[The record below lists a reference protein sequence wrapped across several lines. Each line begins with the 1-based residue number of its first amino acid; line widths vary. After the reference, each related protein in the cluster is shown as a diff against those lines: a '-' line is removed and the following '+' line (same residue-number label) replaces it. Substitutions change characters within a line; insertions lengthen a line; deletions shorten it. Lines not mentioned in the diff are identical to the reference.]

1 MSHPA
6 LPSEHGPPLGR
17 QQPDLP
23 QELNLNQ
30 QPEPARPEPAQ
41 PDLEIAVPTAAAMQD
56 FGRQLAA
63 LLRPG
68 DLVVLNGGLGA
79 GKTTLVRGIGA
90 GLGIRGPVTSPTFVI
105 ARIHP
110 SLAGGPSLVH
120 ADAYRL
126 GSPAEVDDLD
136 LDADLDTSV
145 TVVEWGGGLVEG
157 LAAAWLD
164 VTITPLPDAPGAA
177 IDGDGAGAGLGPGE
191 GEGEGDEPRAVR
203 LTGHGDRWAAAA
215 GSVRLALSGVPHAL

>member
-1 MSHPA
+1 VRR
-6 LPSEHGPPLGR
+6 R
-17 QQPDLP
+17 QPELT
-23 QELNLNQ
+23 QEPNLNQ
-30 QPEPARPEPAQ
+30 QPDPPQ
-41 PDLEIAVPTAAAMQD
+41 LDLEIAVPTAAAMQGL
-56 FGRQLAA
+56 GRQLAA

-68 DLVVLNGGLGA
+68 DLVVLAGGLGA

-90 GLGIRGPVTSPTFVI
+90 GLGVRGPVTSPTFVI

-157 LAAAWLD
+157 LAAARLD
-164 VTITPLPDAPGAA
+164 ITITPLPTGPGPGA
-177 IDGDGAGAGLGPGE
+177 DGGTGE
-191 GEGEGDEPRAVR
+191 DDEPRVVR
-203 LTGHGDRWAAAA
+203 LAGYGDRWAATA
-215 GSVRLALSGVPHAL
+215 GSVPLALSGARDAL

>member
-1 MSHPA
+1 MRRPA
-6 LPSEHGPPLGR
+6 LPSDPDLPPGHH
-17 QQPDLP
+17 QPDLP
-23 QELNLNQ
+23 QEPDLNP
-30 QPEPARPEPAQ
+30 QPDPPQPDLPQ

-56 FGRQLAA
+56 FGRLLAT

-68 DLVVLNGGLGA
+68 DLVVLGGGLGA

-90 GLGIRGPVTSPTFVI
+90 GLGVRGPVTSPTFVI

-110 SLAGGPSLVH
+110 PLAGGPSLVH

-157 LAAAWLD
+157 LAADRLD
-164 VTITPLPDAPGAA
+164 VTITPLPGPGGAA
-177 IDGDGAGAGLGPGE
+177 AHSLDAGGAA
-191 GEGEGDEPRAVR
+191 GEGDEPRAVR
-203 LTGHGDRWAAAA
+203 LAGHGGRWAAAA
-215 GSVRLALSGVPHAL
+215 GSVRLALSGVRDAL